1 MPKFLVRARRERLE
15 QLRRARHERLEHD
28 QAMSDPR
35 VAAEHHAARRRLVL
49 AGGEDCPFC
58 D

>member
-1 MPKFLVRARRERLE
+1 MPKFLIARRERLD
-15 QLRRARHERLEHD
+15 QMRRARRERLEHD

-35 VAAEHHAARRRLVL
+35 IATEHHLARLRTVE
-49 AGGEDCPFC
+49 AGGQDCPFC

>member
-1 MPKFLVRARRERLE
+1 VPKFLIARRERLD
-15 QLRRARHERLEHD
+15 QLRRDRRERLEHD

-35 VAAEHHAARRRLVL
+35 IATEHHLARLRSVE
-49 AGGEDCPFC
+49 AGGQDCPFC